1 MQPLQ
6 GTITKRMN
14 CVLGD
19 FFDEFRSEYFAGYC
33 ADDFW
38 RVYRSLKKSGASS
51 ARPSLQK
58 ELIDMF
64 GVYHIP
70 CERGKDNA
78 YYKELIESSELP
90 EPEDMENKML
100 LFLYRNFQDYPSPE
114 DFIERLVDKLTYD
127 EDEQW
132 RSDSLRLRILKQF
145 IKYGGCL
152 TYKAE
157 RLQSDGKDRKSVV

>member
-114 DFIERLVDKLTYD
+114 DFIERLVDKLT
-127 EDEQW
+127 
-132 RSDSLRLRILKQF
+132 
-145 IKYGGCL
+145 
-152 TYKAE
+152 
-157 RLQSDGKDRKSVV
+157 